1 MSQNSPPSKFSK
13 LVEVLMSHLK
23 VLEWLQDENRGSGA
37 GLRMCGMAVR
47 YILLYQHLL
56 AAKYLMITAVKKGIG
71 IE

>member
-1 MSQNSPPSKFSK
+1 
-13 LVEVLMSHLK
+13 MSHLK
-23 VLEWLQDENRGSGA
+23 VLEWLQDENRGSVA